1 MKSRRRLTMAER
13 IASAKALGFGTN
25 RNMFKNS
32 KEASVAGK
40 VTKERTGNWGHGWK
54 ARVV

>member
-1 MKSRRRLTMAER
+1 MAER